1 MNNTGQ
7 VGCWIMCKRQAA
19 VRVWDVTAVLALA
32 VIVTTLVAQP
42 AQSQELTTLATF
54 DVTNGFGPVAPL
66 VQGTNGKL
74 YGSTN
79 ENYGSGYFGSL
90 FDFTTTGTLTSF
102 GDFCASGA
110 GQCANGG
117 DQLAGLVQAAN
128 GKFYGTNASGGD
140 YGAVSYGGGTIFEV
154 TPGGT
159 LTVLHSFCQS
169 LNGSGYCADGSI
181 PTGGLLLA
189 SNGDLYGTTSF
200 GGTFDGGTVFK
211 ITTKGVLTTL
221 YNFCPG
227 DCGDDEP
234 SDADGFYPAA
244 GLIQATDG
252 DLYGTTTAGG
262 VNRGNQINGGV
273 IFKMTLA
280 GRFTVL
286 YAFCAQTNC
295 ADGLNPTE
303 VLVQAS
309 NGNIYGTTQLLGAN
323 GHGTIFEFT
332 TGAKFKFTTLY
343 SFCAQSNCSDGSQ
356 AGGAS
361 AQSPMIQGTDGNLY
375 GTTPLGGN
383 TTGGESSGGY
393 GTIFQINSRGGFKT
407 IYTFCTV
414 SNCPDGGYPY
424 GGLIQDTN
432 GNFYG
437 TTAGAGTTGAGDG
450 TVFSL
455 SMALAPFVKA
465 QPASGKV
472 GAVIDI
478 LGTDLAGATGV
489 MFNGTPA
496 SFSVISPSEITAT
509 VPTGATTGAVQVTT
523 PSGTLTSNVSFSV
536 P

>member
-1 MNNTGQ
+1 L
-7 VGCWIMCKRQAA
+7 AA
-19 VRVWDVTAVLALA
+19 VLMLAA
-32 VIVTTLVAQP
+32 IATTLAAPSARAQ
-42 AQSQELTTLATF
+42 QLTTLATF

-66 VQGTNGKL
+66 VQGNNGKL

-90 FDFTTTGTLTSF
+90 FDFTTSGTLTSF

-140 YGAVSYGGGTIFEV
+140 YSEDGYGGGTIFEV
-154 TPGGT
+154 TPSGT
-159 LTVLHSFCQS
+159 LTVLHTFCQS
-169 LNGSGYCADGSI
+169 LNGGGFCADGSI

-200 GGTFDGGTVFK
+200 GGAFDGGTVFK
-211 ITTKGVLTTL
+211 ITTEGVLTTL

-252 DLYGTTTAGG
+252 ALYGTTTAGG

-280 GRFTVL
+280 GKLTVL

-295 ADGLNPTE
+295 ADGLNPTA

-309 NGNIYGTTQLLGAN
+309 NGNIYGTTLLEGAN

-332 TGAKFKFTTLY
+332 TAGKFKFTTLY
-343 SFCAQSNCSDGSQ
+343 SFCSLSNCSDGSQ
-356 AGGAS
+356 GAS
-361 AQSPMIQGTDGNLY
+361 ATALSPMIQGTDGNLY
-375 GTTPLGGN
+375 GTTPSGGN
-383 TTGGESSGGY
+383 TTSGENSNGY
-393 GTIFQINSRGGFKT
+393 GTIFQMTPSGGFKT

-414 SNCPDGGYPY
+414 SNCPDGGYPV

-437 TTAGAGTTGAGDG
+437 TTVGAGTVGAGAG

-455 SMALAPFVKA
+455 SMGLGPFVKTR
-465 QPASGKV
+465 PISGKV

-478 LGTDLAGATGV
+478 LGTDLTGATGV

-496 SFSVISPSEITAT
+496 SFSVISKSQIKST
-509 VPTGATTGAVQVTT
+509 VPTGATTGVVQVTT
-523 PSGTLTSNVSFSV
+523 PSGTLTGNVSFGV